1 MPFAASTDSP
11 RTLSPDLKHPLLPG
25 ENPPPPVSYATALLG
40 ILIGTLAAIL
50 LVPSDYFE
58 PGQLRAAAV
67 CMALGLLVGPLA
79 SSLTDLRG
87 WLRAESVMMIGLV
100 YWLLT
105 ELLYPSYDAYE
116 ITRDGVLRAFLY
128 MGLFSAAI
136 QIGSLLAHRWHS
148 QISPLRPSTNEFS
161 DRWLFNVLIYS
172 SLLGMLSKLVPC
184 DFSPACMVDGLFS
197 GRADGPWQQS
207 VTGGSL
213 VYQLA
218 YFGYLSLPLT
228 VALHHRVGRIDWRVV
243 IGLILSTI
251 FLLFLIRDGG
261 RRLVGMVTGAALLTW
276 LLLQPRI
283 GLRQFAIGG
292 VAGVALLALLEM
304 MLVFR
309 TSEGGIVSRLFSGR
323 AFEENPLDEGIRV
336 DNNFKFLVK
345 TLDLIPE
352 FMPHT
357 GWDAIIY
364 WAGRPIP
371 RALWPGKPINPGI
384 DLPWELGERWGEGFT
399 LTVSAIGDWYVA
411 FGLVSI
417 LLAGLMMGF
426 LGGKL
431 VLHWMRPTV
440 RNTVLYSLGAMCL
453 FIGLRSYLE
462 LILMSY
468 PILALLLFSKLTS
481 WLPDSRLPFTRS
493 LRR

>member
-1 MPFAASTDSP
+1 MSFNNQTQAPRDS
-11 RTLSPDLKHPLLPG
+11 
-25 ENPPPPVSYATALLG
+25 NPPPPVSYAVALFG

-50 LVPSDYFE
+50 LVPADYFE
-58 PGQLRAAAV
+58 PGQLRASAV
-67 CMALGLLVGPLA
+67 CLALGLLVGPMA

-87 WLRAESVMMIGLV
+87 WLRAESVMMLGLV
-100 YWLLT
+100 YWILT
-105 ELLYPSYDAYE
+105 EPLSSSYDAYE
-116 ITRDGVLRAFLY
+116 ITQDGVLRAY
-128 MGLFSAAI
+128 AYIGLFAATI
-136 QIGSLLAHRWHS
+136 QLGSLLAHRWHA
-148 QISPLRPSTNEFS
+148 QISPLRPSSTEFS
-161 DRWLFNVLIYS
+161 DRWLFNVLVYS

-184 DFSPACMVDGLFS
+184 GFSPECMVDGLFS

-207 VTGGSL
+207 VTGGAGSL

-276 LLLQPRI
+276 LLLQARI
-283 GLRQFAIGG
+283 GLRQFVIGG
-292 VAGVALLALLEM
+292 VAGLALMALMEV
-304 MLVFR
+304 MLIFR

-323 AFEENPLDEGIRV
+323 AFAENPLDEGIRV

-345 TLDLIPE
+345 TMDLIPQ

-364 WAGRPIP
+364 WAVRPIP
-371 RALWPGKPINPGI
+371 RVLWPGKPVDPGI

-411 FGLVSI
+411 FGLTSV

-440 RNTVLYSLGAMCL
+440 RSTVLYSLGAMCL

-481 WLPDSRLPFTRS
+481 WLPDSRLPFTRV